1 VTLAGIA
8 SALAEAQAAV
18 RAVNAARQG
27 ANLEDLL
34 FVLGALDDL
43 AQEVVSA
50 RRGIIDGL
58 SVRAIRGE
66 LTAPQGKAIARAL
79 TVGISMRDSAIVQSE
94 HKMAVR
100 LLKRLA
106 PPANKE

>member
-1 VTLAGIA
+1 LTLAEIHSSRA
-8 SALAEAQAAV
+8 VAQQAA
-18 RAVNAARQG
+18 REVNRARQG
-27 ANLEDLL
+27 ANLDDLL

-43 AQEVVSA
+43 VLEAACA

-79 TVGISMRDSAIVQSE
+79 AVAVSMQGSTIVHSE
-94 HKMAVR
+94 RRMALR
-100 LLKRLA
+100 LLKRLVSLVD
-106 PPANKE
+106 KE

>member
-43 AQEVVSA
+43 VLEAACA

-66 LTAPQGKAIARAL
+66 LTAPQGSA
-79 TVGISMRDSAIVQSE
+79 VSSMCTGCTG
-94 HKMAVR
+94 
-100 LLKRLA
+100 
-106 PPANKE
+106 